1 MKIEQEEITVN
12 KAEVNIE
19 DKIFGV
25 ITNTDIN
32 LWIWFFVLA

>member
-19 DKIFGV
+19 DKILGV
-25 ITNTDIN
+25 MTNIDIN
-32 LWIWFFVLA
+32 LWIWLFVLS